1 MSSDSELEPPSPTLR
16 NSAAHRVFSLYAVA
30 MGQDEAYRL
39 LALWALPHLERVVYL
54 DPNSLVTGDISR
66 LLDSGPDAPDFR

>member
-1 MSSDSELEPPSPTLR
+1 
-16 NSAAHRVFSLYAVA
+16 